1 VRDTLTLRH
10 PGESASLP
18 QTMHLDLESAGPT
31 AGPPGAA
38 GPDDGAE
45 ARRAVRLLSQLAL
58 FEGVLHG
65 DDVGPFGDARVGRV
79 PSGTVLFEAGQPADT
94 LYVVVLGKVRLLLGR
109 DPGARLLA
117 SMGRGDTIGLAA
129 LLRAD
134 LYPVTATVA
143 EDATLVALPAADV
156 RRAMLE
162 HPLVAA
168 RLVGDMGAK
177 LARFV
182 RDIGGFMQRG
192 ARARVARMLL
202 DLDREAGEAGADI
215 AFAEPKRAIAARLAM
230 TPETLSRELHALA
243 ALGFIDSRRT
253 RFSVLDAAGLA
264 RAAEEGASPRA
275 GER

>member
-1 VRDTLTLRH
+1 
-10 PGESASLP
+10 
-18 QTMHLDLESAGPT
+18 MHLDLESARPTTGLPGPV
-31 AGPPGAA
+31 
-38 GPDDGAE
+38 GPDAGAD
-45 ARRAVRLLSQLAL
+45 ARRAAALLSQLAL
-58 FEGVLHG
+58 FEGVLRG
-65 DDVGPFGDARVGRV
+65 DDVAPFGDARVRQV

-109 DPGARLLA
+109 DPGARVLA

-143 EDATLVALPAADV
+143 EDATLVALPAADI

-182 RDIGGFMQRG
+182 RDIGGFTQRS

-202 DLDREAGEAGADI
+202 DLDREAGAGGGDI
-215 AFAEPKRAIAARLAM
+215 PFAEPKRVIASRLAM

-243 ALGFIDSRRT
+243 ALGLIDSRRT
-253 RFSVLDAAGLA
+253 RFGVLDAAELA
-264 RAAEEGASPRA
+264 RVAEEGASPRT